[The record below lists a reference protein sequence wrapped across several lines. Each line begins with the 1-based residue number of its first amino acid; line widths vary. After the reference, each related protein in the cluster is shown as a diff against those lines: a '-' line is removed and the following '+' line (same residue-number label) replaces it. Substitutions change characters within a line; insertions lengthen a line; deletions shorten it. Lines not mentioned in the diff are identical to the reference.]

1 MQRRDLELNDSGVV
15 FIENPRGYWIGETH
29 LEGLTG
35 MIGRQL
41 FPDKYKAVPEKVLAK
56 AAERGHRIHE
66 EIQVYDMFGEISSDE
81 VKWYADMKKA
91 EQFDVLDSE
100 YLVTDG
106 THFASAIDKVI
117 VKDGKVC
124 LADVKT
130 TYELDKEYISWQLS
144 IYKYLFELLNPDI
157 EVDKLY
163 AIWVRNGA
171 SLHEVN
177 EIPQKDVIELLNC
190 ERQGTQYIKKEI
202 DASKAISV
210 AKQMSEVLVEIAELE
225 AKRDAFKVQLE
236 ELFGQYGV
244 DKLDNEYFTI
254 SRVDGYTKES
264 FDGKKFKEEH
274 PELHKEYVKQTEVKS
289 SIRIKI
295 KK

>member
-1 MQRRDLELNDSGVV
+1 MTLNDSGVV

-41 FPDKYKAVPEKVLAK
+41 FPNKYTAVPEKILAK

-66 EIQVYDMFGEISSDE
+66 EIQVYDMFGEISGEE
-81 VKWYADMKKA
+81 VRWYADMKKA
-91 EQFDVLDSE
+91 ERFEVLDSE

-117 VKDGKVC
+117 VKDEKVC

-144 IYKYLFELLNPDI
+144 IYKYLFNLLNPDI

-171 SLHEVN
+171 SLHEIE
-177 EIPQKDVIELLNC
+177 EISQEEVIELLNC
-190 ERQGTQYIKKEI
+190 EREGRQYIRKDVLTTANE
-202 DASKAISV
+202 KAIAVVRDLSD
-210 AKQMSEVLVEIAELE
+210 VLVEIAELE
-225 AKRDAFKVQLE
+225 AKRDAMKKGLE
-236 ELFGQYGV
+236 DMFEQFGVEKWQT
-244 DKLDNEYFTI
+244 DAFTI
-254 SRVDGYTKES
+254 TRVKGSTRET
-264 FDGKKFKEEH
+264 FDSKKFKEDN
-274 PELHKEYVKQTEVKS
+274 PELYTEYVRTSEVKP
-289 SIRIKI
+289 SIRIKL
-295 KK
+295 K